1 MTASKPIY
9 YPAHAL
15 TAMRERELEAS
26 WIERTVYGP
35 DWVQADPN
43 HAEIERRFRIIP
55 ERDGRVL
62 RVVVVETPEEI
73 RIVTAF
79 LDRRARKP
87 K

>member
-1 MTASKPIY
+1 MTDPKPIR

-26 WIERTVYGP
+26 WVERTVHDP
-35 DWVQADPN
+35 DWTQPDPV
-43 HAEIERRFRIIP
+43 HPEVDRRFRTVP

-62 RVVVVETPEEI
+62 RVAVVETPEEI

-79 LDRRARKP
+79 LDRGARKP